1 MMVTTTKPAGTTP
14 LQAGHRTN
22 GFGPGAVAPHLPRA
36 DEQGTR
42 SLAGARAPT
51 SAGALGLAN
60 DASNGVAP
68 GTHLQHSRHLRR
80 TGAPASPSSSTGA
93 RRRAAA
99 PVAGLDCVSMRRC
112 RGLAARDCRW
122 PRLTLV
128 AQDHGARGRPDAPSA
143 AALHALYPWPP
154 VRTCRRIP
162 RTPAPSMPTA
172 PAPSSQ
178 ATTAHSATARH
189 SRQRR

>member
-1 MMVTTTKPAGTTP
+1 MDSALVPLLLISRAQMNKGLDPWLVRVPPPPPVPSGSQMMPPTAS
-14 LQAGHRTN
+14 
-22 GFGPGAVAPHLPRA
+22 LP
-36 DEQGTR
+36 
-42 SLAGARAPT
+42 APT
-51 SAGALGLAN
+51 S
-60 DASNGVAP
+60 S
-68 GTHLQHSRHLRR
+68 LQHSRHLRR

-93 RRRAAA
+93 RRRAAT

-143 AALHALYPWPP
+143 AAALVAALHALYPWRPWPP

-172 PAPSSQ
+172 PAPSPQ